1 MKDIFTRLKEGIPI
15 PMDDEEY
22 FKIGAAVEQTRAL
35 NIALNQAVTPEAI
48 RTFLSEIT
56 GNSIHISTRLFTPF
70 TTNFGK
76 HITLG
81 KNVFINHG
89 CSFLDLGGIY
99 IEDDV
104 MIGPGVTI
112 SSEGHPV
119 TIKERKALLPSKVHI
134 QQNAWIGAK
143 ATILAGVTVGK
154 NAVVAA
160 GAVVTKNVPENT
172 VVAGVPARIIK
183 KIKLVD

>member
-15 PMDDEEY
+15 PIDDEEY
-22 FKIGAAVEQTRAL
+22 FKIGEAVEQTRAQ
-35 NIALNQAVTPEAI
+35 NIALNQAVAPDAI
-48 RTFLSEIT
+48 RMLLSEIT
-56 GNSIHISTRLFTPF
+56 GSTIDISTQLFTPF
-70 TTNFGK
+70 STNFGK

-89 CSFLDLGGIY
+89 CSFLDLGGIH

-119 TIKERKALLPSKVHI
+119 TIKDRKALLPSKVCI

-160 GAVVTKNVPENT
+160 GAVVTKNVSDNT
-172 VVAGVPARIIK
+172 VVAGVPAREIK
-183 KIKLVD
+183 KISQVD